1 MQINWFTV
9 IAQLFNFILLVWL
22 MKRFLYK
29 PIMAA
34 IDEREKKIKAQLND
48 TTAQKAEAQK
58 EQGAFSAKNADF
70 DQHKKA
76 SMDAAITDSRT
87 EWQKLLD
94 LARTDAEALRTNIA
108 EALEEMQTTMQTD
121 LAKKTLQA
129 VLSITQKALTDLAH
143 VSLENLSVA
152 VFIEQLSHLKTDEKQ
167 VFVAAFQADQQPIQI
182 QSALA

>member
-58 EQGAFSAKNADF
+58 EQEAFSAKNADF

-94 LARTDAEALRTNIA
+94 LARTDAEALRTNYSRSPGRNA
-108 EALEEMQTTMQTD
+108 DYYANRFG
-121 LAKKTLQA
+121 
-129 VLSITQKALTDLAH
+129 QKDPA
-143 VSLENLSVA
+143 SGS
-152 VFIEQLSHLKTDEKQ
+152 
-167 VFVAAFQADQQPIQI
+167 FQAQPDPKTT
-182 QSALA
+182 

>member
-58 EQGAFSAKNADF
+58 EQEAFSAKNADF

-129 VLSITQKALTDLAH
+129 VLFKPSPTQKRPKPMETLESLSRKIAGATDIKSVKALSTRSCSMWYRA
-143 VSLENLSVA
+143 
-152 VFIEQLSHLKTDEKQ
+152 LKR
-167 VFVAAFQADQQPIQI
+167 
-182 QSALA
+182 